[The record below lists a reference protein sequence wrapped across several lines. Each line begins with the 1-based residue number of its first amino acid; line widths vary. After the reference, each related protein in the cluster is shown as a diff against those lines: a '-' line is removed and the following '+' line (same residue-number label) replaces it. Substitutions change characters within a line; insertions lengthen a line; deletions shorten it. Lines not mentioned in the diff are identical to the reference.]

1 LAAAAASE
9 KGNPLAFAFPARH
22 NLSYALRA
30 VSLIVAD
37 ALFEQEARSA
47 WPDLTIISPIK
58 TGVFDI
64 ATL

>member
-1 LAAAAASE
+1 M
-9 KGNPLAFAFPARH
+9 RYV
-22 NLSYALRA
+22 LSAL
-30 VSLIVAD
+30 LLLMP
-37 ALFEQEARSA
+37 LFEQEARSA